1 MTQITTL
8 LAAVRNGDNQAGE
21 AAFAILYEDL
31 RKLAH
36 SRLRQHKTFTLLDTS
51 SLVHDCYLKLVNGQ
65 SWPMESRQ
73 HFFAYA
79 SQVMR
84 SVIVDFARARQA
96 ERRGGSA
103 DVVSLDTDLSD
114 KLSAPEDDV
123 IRVNDALD
131 TLAKIDDRA
140 AQVVEMRYFGGLTE
154 PDIADAL
161 GVSERT
167 VRRSWEKAKLMLAVE
182 LN

>member
-8 LAAVRNGDNQAGE
+8 LAAVREGDDHAGE

-31 RKLAH
+31 RKLARA
-36 SRLRQHKTFTLLDTS
+36 RLRQHQTFTLLDTN
-51 SLVHDCYLKLVNGQ
+51 SLVHDCYLKFVSGQ
-65 SWPMESRQ
+65 SWPIENRR

-96 ERRGGSA
+96 ERRGGGA
-103 DVVSLDTDLSD
+103 EIVSIDTDLSD
-114 KLSAPEDDV
+114 KLASPEDDV
-123 IRVNDALD
+123 LRVNDALAN
-131 TLAKIDDRA
+131 LAQIDQRA

-154 PDIADAL
+154 TLIAESL
-161 GVSERT
+161 GISERT
-167 VRRSWEKAKLMLAVE
+167 VRRSWEKAKLLLAIE
-182 LN
+182 LV